1 MEDGTY
7 GVTLSLELFGEDHT
21 NSAGG
26 EEGFLGWGWGAGT
39 PSSLILI
46 MSPSILSVSG
56 SVMEPSTHPVA
67 SPYAFL
73 VAGGSLLLGIA
84 LFVGIMMR

>member
-1 MEDGTY
+1 
-7 GVTLSLELFGEDHT
+7 
-21 NSAGG
+21 
-26 EEGFLGWGWGAGT
+26 
-39 PSSLILI
+39 

-56 SVMEPSTHPVA
+56 SVMETSTHPVA

-84 LFVGIMMR
+84 LFVGIVMR